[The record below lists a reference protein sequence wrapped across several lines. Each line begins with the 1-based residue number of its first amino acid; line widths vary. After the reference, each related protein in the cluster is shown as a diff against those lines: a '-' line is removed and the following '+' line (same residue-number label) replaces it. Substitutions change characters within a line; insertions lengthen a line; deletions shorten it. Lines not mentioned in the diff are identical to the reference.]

1 MFRIILTALVFAALQ
16 AIVCGQAETNCPR
29 RMEYAHRNQV
39 DPPVLTLNV
48 VQGRTIDNR
57 SDAVP
62 EVCVALFTEKSHR
75 FVAQVSVNSHGNF
88 KFGAVPPGR
97 YRLVARVP
105 RYDYFCPVNARI
117 LIHRS
122 RDRTRLVLHMVLPAI
137 DVCSRADTK

>member
-1 MFRIILTALVFAALQ
+1 MFRVILSVVFLAALQ
-16 AIVCGQAETNCPR
+16 VIVCGQSETNCPR

-57 SDAVP
+57 SDPVP
-62 EVCVALFTEKSHR
+62 EVCVALFTETSHR
-75 FVAQVSVNSHGNF
+75 FVTQVSVYSDGDF

-117 LIHRS
+117 LIRRS
-122 RDRTRLVLHMVLPAI
+122 RNRSRLVLHMVMPAI
-137 DVCSRADTK
+137 DVCSWADTK